1 MPEKTLFSRIIDGDI
16 PADKVYEDEGY
27 CAFRDIHP
35 AAPEHVLVVP
45 KKVIPTL
52 AVSAPEDQEVLGG
65 LLLAA
70 KNVAEVLGIDK
81 TGYRCVINTGRD
93 SAEVPF
99 TQILGAPDGLAPR
112 MIPVP
117 GQPCFM
123 NATVQE
129 MKYLALDAQTR
140 LCAVIGNPVG
150 HSLSPAMHN
159 AAFEASGLNYV
170 YLAFA
175 VSDLAGC
182 MAGMRALHG
191 FRGMS
196 VTIPHKIAIM
206 EYLDEVAPLAQPS
219 AA

>member
-70 KNVAEVLGIDK
+70 KKVAEVLGIDK

-93 SAEVPF
+93 SGQEVDHLHLHL
-99 TQILGAPDGLAPR
+99 LGGRPMGWP
-112 MIPVP
+112 P
-117 GQPCFM
+117 G
-123 NATVQE
+123 
-129 MKYLALDAQTR
+129 
-140 LCAVIGNPVG
+140 
-150 HSLSPAMHN
+150 
-159 AAFEASGLNYV
+159 
-170 YLAFA
+170 
-175 VSDLAGC
+175 
-182 MAGMRALHG
+182 
-191 FRGMS
+191 
-196 VTIPHKIAIM
+196 
-206 EYLDEVAPLAQPS
+206 
-219 AA
+219 